1 MGQSYIK
8 RETRDC
14 LSRIFIMAVP
24 SLKELTLKSVKMKR
38 DKLILVFPVVII
50 GNDCCGD
57 KAKLREV
64 YGFTMNTF
72 RRPTDYI
79 LVQELF
85 RIFELARNIL
95 CFKMKLPSNFIGCPR
110 LYVMENLPKIVAHEI
125 EVFLKCV
132 STKEDQRKKRR
143 GKTSKSVVAGC
154 RSLAV
159 LL

>member
-14 LSRIFIMAVP
+14 LSRIFIMAAP
-24 SLKELTLKSVKMKR
+24 SLKELTLKRVKMKR
-38 DKLILVFPVVII
+38 NKLILVFPVVII
-50 GNDCCGD
+50 GNDCGGD
-57 KAKLREV
+57 KAKLREL

-72 RRPTDYI
+72 RRPTDYF

-85 RIFELARNIL
+85 KIFELARNIL
-95 CFKMKLPSNFIGCPR
+95 CFNMKLPNNFHGCPR

-143 GKTSKSVVAGC
+143 EKTSKSVVTGC
-154 RSLAV
+154 HSLAV

>member
-1 MGQSYIK
+1 MGQSNIK

-14 LSRIFIMAVP
+14 LSRIFIMAFP
-24 SLKELTLKSVKMKR
+24 TLKELTLKSVKIKR
-38 DKLILVFPVVII
+38 NKLILVFPVVII
-50 GNDCCGD
+50 GKDCGGD
-57 KAKLREV
+57 HRKLREV
-64 YGFTMNTF
+64 YGFTLDTY
-72 RRPTDYI
+72 RRPTDYF

-95 CFKMKLPSNFIGCPR
+95 CFKMKLPNNFHGCPR
-110 LYVMENLPKIVAHEI
+110 LYVMENLPKIVASEM

-143 GKTSKSVVAGC
+143 EKSSKSVVAGC